1 MDLKIDALR
10 AGIIASILLAGCGQ
24 SEISPP
30 ITPVPTI
37 AKPSV
42 PSDPYA
48 RCAGSLEMAACR
60 KRVDEVASESPEAKA
75 NRIARLEARRQN
87 AAESVAQTPLIEH
100 SSKQTV
106 ISAPMIGMTQQ
117 EVLKSTWGKP
127 HSVNQFETQYAK
139 SEQWVYGHGSYV
151 NFTDGKVT
159 SIQSSR

>member
-1 MDLKIDALR
+1 
-10 AGIIASILLAGCGQ
+10 
-24 SEISPP
+24 
-30 ITPVPTI
+30 
-37 AKPSV
+37 
-42 PSDPYA
+42 
-48 RCAGSLEMAACR
+48 MAACR

-75 NRIARLEARRQN
+75 NRIARLDARRQN
-87 AAESVAQTPLIEH
+87 AAESVAQTRLIEH

-106 ISAPMIGMTQQ
+106 ISPPMIGMTQQ

-139 SEQWVYGHGSYV
+139 SEQWVYGNGSYV